1 MSQNRKSKNVD
12 ASMIVARRA
21 AFEVLRN
28 VIFKKRALDDAFGFI
43 PQYMAL
49 TGADRGFAS
58 YIVRTA
64 LRRLGQIDALI
75 DHCVP
80 DSLPRKARPVRDV
93 LRIGITQLLF
103 SATAPH
109 AAVSTTVDLC
119 RDVEQVPFA
128 KLVNAVMRRIQR
140 EGAQLLE
147 AQDPARLNTSDWL
160 WDSWVSAYG
169 EETARAIAAVHLET
183 PPLDLTP
190 KSDPEMWAEQL
201 GGTVI
206 LDGTVRLSEASDVTM
221 LDGFEDGHW
230 WVQDAAARLAV
241 ILLGDLQD
249 KHVIDLC
256 AAPGGKTMELL
267 SLGASVTAVDISER
281 RMGRVREN
289 LQRTGYPATLV
300 TEDARTWEPN
310 TLADIV
316 LLDAPCSSTGTLRRH
331 PDIAHLKS
339 MDDVTKLSGI
349 QDQLLDRAA
358 VYIKPGGMLM
368 FVTCSLQPQE
378 GLERV
383 TAFLDRH
390 TDFARVGIQKAELP
404 GLEDAITPDGDLQ
417 TLPHLLG
424 DQGGMDGFFVARL
437 VKTTHNLL
445 PLN

>member
-1 MSQNRKSKNVD
+1 
-12 ASMIVARRA
+12 
-21 AFEVLRN
+21 
-28 VIFKKRALDDAFGFI
+28 
-43 PQYMAL
+43 
-49 TGADRGFAS
+49 
-58 YIVRTA
+58 
-64 LRRLGQIDALI
+64 
-75 DHCVP
+75 
-80 DSLPRKARPVRDV
+80 
-93 LRIGITQLLF
+93 
-103 SATAPH
+103 
-109 AAVSTTVDLC
+109 
-119 RDVEQVPFA
+119 
-128 KLVNAVMRRIQR
+128 
-140 EGAQLLE
+140 
-147 AQDPARLNTSDWL
+147 
-160 WDSWVSAYG
+160 
-169 EETARAIAAVHLET
+169 
-183 PPLDLTP
+183 
-190 KSDPEMWAEQL
+190 
-201 GGTVI
+201 
-206 LDGTVRLSEASDVTM
+206 
-221 LDGFEDGHW
+221 
-230 WVQDAAARLAV
+230 
-241 ILLGDLQD
+241 
-249 KHVIDLC
+249 
-256 AAPGGKTMELL
+256 MELL

-390 TDFARVGIQKAELP
+390 TDFARAGIQKAELP
-404 GLEDAITPDGDLQ
+404 GLEDAITSDGDLR

-437 VKTTHNLL
+437 VKN
-445 PLN
+445 NA

>member
-1 MSQNRKSKNVD
+1 MSQNQKSKNAD

-28 VIFKKRALDDAFGFI
+28 VIFKKRALDDAFGFV

-58 YIVRTA
+58 YIVRTT

-103 SATAPH
+103 SATAQH

-119 RDVEQVPFA
+119 RDVGQVPFA

-140 EGAQLLE
+140 EGTQLLE
-147 AQDPARLNTSDWL
+147 AQDTARLNTSGWL
-160 WDSWVSAYG
+160 WDSWVAAYG
-169 EETARAIAAVHLET
+169 EETTRTIAAIHLET

-190 KSDPEMWAEQL
+190 KSDPDIWAEKL
-201 GGTVI
+201 GGTLI
-206 LDGTVRLSEASDVTM
+206 LDGTVRLSEASDVTT
-221 LDGFEDGHW
+221 LDGFEQGDW
-230 WVQDAAARLAV
+230 WVQDAAARLPV
-241 ILLGDLQD
+241 TLLGDLRD
-249 KHVIDLC
+249 KNVIDLC

-267 SLGASVTAVDISER
+267 SLGANVTAVDISER

-300 TEDARTWEPN
+300 TEDARTWEPA

-339 MDDVTKLSGI
+339 LDDVTKLSSI
-349 QDQLLDRAA
+349 QDQLLDRASI
-358 VYIKPGGMLM
+358 YLKPGGTLM
-368 FVTCSLQPQE
+368 FVTCSLQPEE
-378 GLERV
+378 GPERV

-390 TDFARVGIQKAELP
+390 TDFARADIQKTELP
-404 GLEDAITPDGDLQ
+404 GLEDAITPDGDLR
-417 TLPHLLG
+417 TLPNLLG
-424 DQGGMDGFFVARL
+424 DLGGMDGFFVSRL
-437 VKTTHNLL
+437 IKN
-445 PLN
+445 NA

>member
-1 MSQNRKSKNVD
+1 MSQNQKSKNAD

-28 VIFKKRALDDAFGFI
+28 VIFKKRALDDAFGFV

-49 TGADRGFAS
+49 TGADRGFSS
-58 YIVRTA
+58 YIVRTT

-103 SATAPH
+103 SATAQH

-119 RDVEQVPFA
+119 RDVGQVPFA

-140 EGAQLLE
+140 EGTQLLE
-147 AQDPARLNTSDWL
+147 AQDTARLNTSDWL
-160 WDSWVSAYG
+160 WDSWVAAYG
-169 EETARAIAAVHLET
+169 EETTRTIAAVHLET

-190 KSDPEMWAEQL
+190 KSDPDIWAEKL
-201 GGTVI
+201 GGTLI
-206 LDGTVRLSEASDVTM
+206 LDGTVRLSEASDVTT
-221 LDGFEDGHW
+221 LDGFEEGDW
-230 WVQDAAARLAV
+230 WVQDAAARLPV
-241 ILLGDLQD
+241 TLLGDLHD
-249 KHVIDLC
+249 KNVIDLC

-267 SLGASVTAVDISER
+267 SLGANVTAVDISER

-300 TEDARTWEPN
+300 TEDARTWEPA

-331 PDIAHLKS
+331 PDIAHLKTL
-339 MDDVTKLSGI
+339 DDVTKLSSI
-349 QDQLLDRAA
+349 QDQLLDRASI
-358 VYIKPGGMLM
+358 YLKPGGTLM
-368 FVTCSLQPQE
+368 FVTCSLQPEE
-378 GLERV
+378 GPERV

-390 TDFARVGIQKAELP
+390 TNFARAYIQKTELP
-404 GLEDAITPDGDLQ
+404 GLEDAITPDGDLR
-417 TLPHLLG
+417 TLPNLLG
-424 DQGGMDGFFVARL
+424 DLGGMDGFFISRL
-437 VKTTHNLL
+437 IKNNV
-445 PLN
+445 

>member
-1 MSQNRKSKNVD
+1 MSQNQKSKNAD

-28 VIFKKRALDDAFGFI
+28 VIFKKRALDDAFGFV
-43 PQYMAL
+43 PQYIAL

-103 SATAPH
+103 SATAQH

-119 RDVEQVPFA
+119 RDVGQVPFA

-140 EGAQLLE
+140 EGTQLLE
-147 AQDPARLNTSDWL
+147 AQDTARLNTSDWL
-160 WDSWVSAYG
+160 WDSWVAAYG
-169 EETARAIAAVHLET
+169 EETTRTIAAMHLET

-190 KSDPEMWAEQL
+190 KSDPDIWAEKL
-201 GGTVI
+201 GGTLI
-206 LDGTVRLSEASDVTM
+206 LDGTVRLSETSDVTT
-221 LDGFEDGHW
+221 LDGFEEGDW
-230 WVQDAAARLAV
+230 WVQDAAARLPV
-241 ILLGDLQD
+241 TLLGDLHD
-249 KHVIDLC
+249 KNVIDLC

-267 SLGASVTAVDISER
+267 SLGANVTAVDISER

-300 TEDARTWEPN
+300 TEDARTWGPA

-339 MDDVTKLSGI
+339 LDDVTKLSSI
-349 QDQLLDRAA
+349 QDQLLDRASI
-358 VYIKPGGMLM
+358 YLKPGGTLM
-368 FVTCSLQPQE
+368 FVTCSLQPEE
-378 GLERV
+378 GPERV

-390 TDFARVGIQKAELP
+390 TNFARADIQKTELP
-404 GLEDAITPDGDLQ
+404 RLEDAITPDGDLR
-417 TLPHLLG
+417 TLPNLLG
-424 DQGGMDGFFVARL
+424 DLGGMDGFFVSRL
-437 VKTTHNLL
+437 IKN
-445 PLN
+445 NA